1 VSELAA
7 QAHVLLNLDAGEH
20 DDEPDALYAL
30 AHALNV
36 ACGGHAGDDASMTR
50 VLSAARMHGA
60 RAGVHPSYPD
70 RAGFGRTTMEIDR
83 EALVRSLQAQ
93 CAALARIAR
102 GLGVP
107 LVHAKLHGALYH
119 DANRDPILAE
129 ACVRAVLAA
138 LGPVVIVGPP
148 KGALSQLCAREGLS
162 YAREGFADR
171 AMREDGTLVPRS
183 EPGALI
189 TDPSRAAAQ
198 ALRLAR
204 DGCETICVHADTAGA
219 LEVARAVRAALDAH
233 AAGRAM
239 IPPA

>member
-1 VSELAA
+1 MSEPAA
-7 QAHVLLNLDAGEH
+7 RGPVLLNVDAGEH

-36 ACGGHAGDDASMTR
+36 ACGGHAGDETSMTR
-50 VLSAARMHGA
+50 VLTAARTHGV
-60 RAGVHPSYPD
+60 RAGAHPSYPD
-70 RAGFGRTTMEIDR
+70 RAGFGRTTMAIDR
-83 EALVRSLQAQ
+83 DALARSLEAQ
-93 CAALARIAR
+93 CEALARIAR

-119 DANRDPILAE
+119 DANRDPALAE
-129 ACVRAVLAA
+129 TCVRAVIAA

-148 KGALSQLCAREGLS
+148 RGALSQFCAREGLS

-171 AMREDGTLVPRS
+171 AMRQDGTLVPRS
-183 EPGALI
+183 APGALI

-198 ALRLAR
+198 ALRLVR

-233 AAGRAM
+233 AESATRAER
-239 IPPA
+239 